1 VRVHTT
7 QTDLDYNP
15 QLNTLPAIN
24 MLDIIRE
31 APLGMIL
38 NRLTSDRFIPH
49 PEYSPEFDWASRS
62 RSRPSTTTSAEK
74 FPTTSTTA
82 SDASAKALGEG
93 AAETPDSFRTL
104 ANGENDVE
112 AQKIKS
118 EIDAKA
124 VEKGLNPLNL
134 VGFYEG
140 DDVADPDDP

>member
-1 VRVHTT
+1 
-7 QTDLDYNP
+7 
-15 QLNTLPAIN
+15 

-38 NRLTSDRFIPH
+38 NRITSDRFIPH

-62 RSRPSTTTSAEK
+62 RSRPSTSTSSEK

-82 SDASAKALGEG
+82 TDVSAKTSLGEG

-104 ANGENDVE
+104 ANGDADLE

-124 VEKGLNPLNL
+124 VQQGLDPLNL

-140 DDVADPDDP
+140 DDVVDPDDP

>member
-1 VRVHTT
+1 
-7 QTDLDYNP
+7 
-15 QLNTLPAIN
+15 

-62 RSRPSTTTSAEK
+62 RSRPSSTKPTAAEK
-74 FPTTSTTA
+74 FPITSTTA
-82 SDASAKALGEG
+82 SDASAKTFGEG

-104 ANGENDVE
+104 AEDDNDVE

-124 VEKGLNPLNL
+124 VEQGLDPLNL

-140 DDVADPDDP
+140 DDVVDPDDP